1 MASPGKKWIQNKVK
15 QHSRPVLTRA
25 DSHDEHPTLGLPNDP
40 GKEWDDMVDEIV
52 AEIDARRRK
61 GQPISEE
68 LKRTAVKLSQKVPDS
83 GLAEKIKTEKLK

>member
-1 MASPGKKWIQNKVK
+1 
-15 QHSRPVLTRA
+15 
-25 DSHDEHPTLGLPNDP
+25 
-40 GKEWDDMVDEIV
+40 MVDEIV